1 MQVRKTKLPGV
12 LVIEL
17 DRYAD
22 SRGSFFES
30 WHREKYSKLGI
41 DRDFVQDNLSYSA
54 KGVLRGLHFQS
65 PHPQGKLVQVLMGEV
80 FDVAVD
86 IRIGSPT
93 FKQWFGMTL
102 SASDNSQLF
111 IPEGFAHG
119 FVVLSDS
126 ATFMYKCTDIYVRD
140 CEKTIR
146 WDDNEIGIDWPIQN
160 PILSDKDRLGLR
172 LSEIPPTDL
181 PKV

>member
-1 MQVRKTKLPGV
+1 MKVHQTKLPGV
-12 LVIEL
+12 LIIEF
-17 DRYAD
+17 DRFAD

-30 WHREKYSKLGI
+30 WHREKYAKLGI
-41 DRDFVQDNLSYSA
+41 DRDFVQDNLSTSA
-54 KGVLRGLHFQS
+54 KGVLRGLHFQN
-65 PHPQGKLVQVLMGEV
+65 PHPQGKLVQVLEAEV

-93 FKQWFGMTL
+93 FKEWFGMNL
-102 SASDNSQLF
+102 SASGNKQLY

-126 ATFMYKCTDIYVRD
+126 ATFMYKCTDTYMKD

-146 WDDNEIGIDWPIQN
+146 WDDREIGIVWPISN

-172 LSEIPPTDL
+172 LSEISQLDL
-181 PKV
+181 PKA

>member
-1 MQVRKTKLPGV
+1 MRVRHTKLPGV
-12 LVIEL
+12 IIIEF

-41 DRDFVQDNLSYSA
+41 GRDFVQDNLSTST
-54 KGVLRGLHFQS
+54 KGVLRGLHFQN
-65 PHPQGKLVQVLMGEV
+65 PHSQGKLVQVLVGEV

-86 IRIGSPT
+86 VRIGSPT
-93 FKQWFGMTL
+93 FKQWVGLNL
-102 SASDNSQLF
+102 SASSDTQLY

-126 ATFMYKCTDIYVRD
+126 ATFMYKCTDIYMRD

-146 WDDNEIGIDWPIQN
+146 WDDSEIEIAWPIPN
-160 PILSDKDRLGLR
+160 PILSERDRLGVR
-172 LSEIPPTDL
+172 LSEIPHTDL
-181 PKV
+181 PKA